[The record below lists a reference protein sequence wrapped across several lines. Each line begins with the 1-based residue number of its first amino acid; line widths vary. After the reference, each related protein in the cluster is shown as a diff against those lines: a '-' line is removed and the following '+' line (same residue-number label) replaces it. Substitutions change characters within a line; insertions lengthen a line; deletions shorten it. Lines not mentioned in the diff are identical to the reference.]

1 MLDIQQNSEPLS
13 FDKVWLA
20 LMETRKMIDLQ
31 SKESDRLFQEMRQE
45 LDLRSKESERKFQE
59 SRQLFDKNA
68 VEAQKEMKDLR
79 QHIGGLHNK
88 FGSFTEGLLQP
99 SIKKLMKERFGITNI
114 AINLENS
121 IGDKEIEIDVLASSN
136 GDKNEVFIIEVKSN
150 LKSEAIEQVLK
161 KMKDLTFFFPEH
173 KGKKIFGMIAAV
185 QYTKEMVN
193 RVRKEGIYFASVD
206 MDTLILEIPK
216 NFVPK
221 FILN

>member
-1 MLDIQQNSEPLS
+1 MLDIQQNSEPLN
-13 FDKVWLA
+13 FEKVWLA
-20 LMETRKMIDLQ
+20 LMETRNNIELQ
-31 SKESDRLFQEMRQE
+31 SKESDKKFQEM
-45 LDLRSKESERKFQE
+45 
-59 SRQLFDKNA
+59 RQLFDKNTL
-68 VEAQKEMKDLR
+68 EAQKEMKDLR

-136 GDKNEVFIIEVKSN
+136 GDKNEVYIIEVKSN
-150 LKSEAIEQVLK
+150 LKSEAIEQVVK
-161 KMKDLTFFFPEH
+161 KMNDLTFFFPEH

-206 MDTLILEIPK
+206 MDTLILEIPN